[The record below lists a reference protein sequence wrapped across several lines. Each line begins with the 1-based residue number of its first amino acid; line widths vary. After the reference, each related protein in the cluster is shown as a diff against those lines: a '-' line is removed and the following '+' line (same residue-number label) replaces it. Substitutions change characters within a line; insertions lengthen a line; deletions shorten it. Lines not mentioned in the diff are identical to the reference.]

1 MATTARNAARPM
13 SPHLQVWKWGPHMLV
28 SILHRVTGSGMATVG
43 TLLMVWW
50 LAAAA
55 SGKEAYATF
64 LDPFTYQTGELNI
77 IGYVFGVGL
86 TWCFFTHIGNGIRH
100 FFMDAGAL
108 FELKANKTASIAV
121 VLFGVTATMAYW
133 AWIVLGK

>member
-1 MATTARNAARPM
+1 M

-64 LDPFTYQTGELNI
+64 EAVMHFYGL
-77 IGYVFGVGL
+77 GYLFGVGL
-86 TWCFFTHIGNGIRH
+86 TLCLFIHIGNGIRH

-108 FELKANKTASIAV
+108 FELKANKTASLLVIV
-121 VLFGVTATMAYW
+121 FGILATAAFW
-133 AWIVLGK
+133 AWIILGK